1 MPGNVRLDPVVRP
14 DYGGDAVSH
23 WRAVLCLAVGAIA
36 LSGVPASAA
45 RDGASTGEPLV
56 DGGAAPTSARPAS
69 RVSGPTIDPPSLEAR
84 GPMADLSAPG
94 AVPASSS
101 AAGLSSVALPADAEV
116 LADDAGPYAWRVR
129 RPDGRWVRPEGD
141 AVLID
146 EGWWTPLRPLVAVQA
161 PDPTSD
167 RQTLRRIRADVA
179 PTATR
184 RLPDRLTH
192 AALGDVTLDGT
203 VDLVLSFRRPFH
215 RNLIN
220 MTRPRKAWTDEHG
233 LSAHVGIYRPDD
245 LSKIWI
251 AGTLVRPVVDL
262 AACDGALAVA
272 YGTLDEPGTVAT
284 DAWRWAVFGFLPVE
298 PLPGPGT
305 PICVD
310 IDGDG
315 RTEPAITGRSAP

>member
-1 MPGNVRLDPVVRP
+1 
-14 DYGGDAVSH
+14 VSH
-23 WRAVLCLAVGAIA
+23 WRAVACLVLGAIA
-36 LSGVPASAA
+36 LSGLPAAAVADHLAAEPTDTGLRDTGPITGGGSAA
-45 RDGASTGEPLV
+45 LPL
-56 DGGAAPTSARPAS
+56 GTLPPT
-69 RVSGPTIDPPSLEAR
+69 TQ
-84 GPMADLSAPG
+84 
-94 AVPASSS
+94 
-101 AAGLSSVALPADAEV
+101 V
-116 LADDAGPYAWRVR
+116 LADDAGPYASRVR
-129 RPDGRWVRPEGD
+129 RPGGRWVLPDGD

-167 RQTLRRIRADVA
+167 RQTLRRIRAEVA
-179 PTATR
+179 PAATR

-203 VDLVLSFRRPFH
+203 VDLVVSFRRPFH

-220 MTRPRKAWTDEHG
+220 MTRPRRAWTDEHG

-251 AGTLVRPVVDL
+251 AGTLVRPVVEL

-272 YGTLDEPGTVAT
+272 YGTLDEPRTVAT